1 MGLLVSEVLFD
12 QELTMSVITGS
23 TGYQMCK

>member
-1 MGLLVSEVLFD
+1 
-12 QELTMSVITGS
+12 MSVITGS